1 MSKRSSS
8 SEISSTSRSKKVKQM
23 LESCLGETL
32 NNFSYEKVAQCY
44 PTLAKEQPERLKQA
58 LGQVKEFLK
67 TNTEEEFEAILEQRN
82 ILEKLNELDDI
93 IAKAKKRQ
101 NDGHNPL
108 QPMSNIDPKTII
120 RAKTLPIKFEEKR
133 NLEREFLKINHEN
146 ESLMSE
152 IRTKKKQIDYLTQS
166 IQEIIKENDKV
177 VEVATE
183 IPVNEMQ
190 DIVDNVIKL

>member
-1 MSKRSSS
+1 MSKRGSPSDSSS
-8 SEISSTSRSKKVKQM
+8 TPRSKKVKQM
-23 LESCLGETL
+23 LENCLGETL

-58 LGQVKEFLK
+58 LSQVKDFLK

-101 NDGHNPL
+101 KDR
-108 QPMSNIDPKTII
+108 QPMVNIDPKTII
-120 RAKTLPIKFEEKR
+120 RAKTLPIKFEEKK
-133 NLEREFLKINHEN
+133 NLEREFLKINQEN

-152 IRTKKKQIDYLTQS
+152 IRIKKKQIDCLSQS
-166 IQEIIKENDKV
+166 IQGIITENDKV
-177 VEVATE
+177 VDVATE

-190 DIVDNVIKL
+190 DIIDTVIKL